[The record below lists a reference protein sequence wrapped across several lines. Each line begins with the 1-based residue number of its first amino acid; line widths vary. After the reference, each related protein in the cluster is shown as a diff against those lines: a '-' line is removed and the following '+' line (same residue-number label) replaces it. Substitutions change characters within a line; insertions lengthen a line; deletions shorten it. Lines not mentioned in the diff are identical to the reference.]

1 MLRNWPDLV
10 PDLASTAPVRPL
22 RAATPRAFHALACA
36 AGPTAPQAS
45 TPPKLHDVDAN
56 VLVYLFDADSP
67 AKQARAQELLREEW
81 DRLVVS
87 VQVLGEFYVTVTRK
101 LSRPPPADA
110 AAQAV
115 DAFCRHR
122 VEALHPEMMRAAACR
137 SRSTRQSYWDA
148 LIVESALGA
157 GAGILSTEDLQHGQE
172 IDGLRIVN
180 PFHDRARRFVS
191 P

>member
-1 MLRNWPDLV
+1 MNGERRFTD
-10 PDLASTAPVRPL
+10 T
-22 RAATPRAFHALACA
+22 
-36 AGPTAPQAS
+36 
-45 TPPKLHDVDAN
+45 N

-67 AKQARAQELLREEW
+67 GKQARAQELLHDEW

-101 LSRPPPADA
+101 LARPLAAGA

-115 DAFCRHR
+115 DAFCRLR
-122 VEALHPEMMRAAACR
+122 VEAIHPAMVRSAVSR
-137 SRSTRQSYWDA
+137 SRSTRLSYWDA
-148 LIVESALGA
+148 LIVESALSA
-157 GAGILSTEDLQHGQE
+157 GAGVLFTEDLQHGQE

-180 PFHDRARRFVS
+180 PFHDGERRSVA